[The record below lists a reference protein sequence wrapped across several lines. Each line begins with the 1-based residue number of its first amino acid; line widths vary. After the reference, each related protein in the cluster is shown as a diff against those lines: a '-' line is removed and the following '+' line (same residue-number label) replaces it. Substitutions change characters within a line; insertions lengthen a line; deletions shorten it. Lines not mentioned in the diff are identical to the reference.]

1 MQKLNETL
9 SNLSI
14 LDAQA
19 ALNLGVFP
27 LKTPGLSGLSYL
39 TLADAVAAGTASVRE
54 KSLSGSIPEILIENR
69 ADKPIL
75 ILDGEELVGAKQNRT
90 VNITILAPAGKTTA
104 IPVTCIEAGRWSS
117 GPMDFDVAARMHYSR
132 GRARKMENVSAS
144 LAMCESRS
152 ADQSEVWDEIARKS
166 ERMSVRSATGALSDV
181 FESHSASVDDYVRRL
196 RVEPG
201 QTGAIFAI
209 DGKIEGLELFDSPE
223 TFSKMFEKLVRSYAL
238 DALETA
244 SGPSAVASITD
255 ARAFLNSLAQASSQN
270 YPAVGLGQ
278 EIRINTEELVAGG
291 LEVDSTLVHL
301 VAFKKQRRDASPR
314 QSRTDMLRASLRRRN
329 RGGR

>member
-1 MQKLNETL
+1 
-9 SNLSI
+9 
-14 LDAQA
+14 
-19 ALNLGVFP
+19 
-27 LKTPGLSGLSYL
+27 
-39 TLADAVAAGTASVRE
+39 
-54 KSLSGSIPEILIENR
+54 
-69 ADKPIL
+69 
-75 ILDGEELVGAKQNRT
+75 
-90 VNITILAPAGKTTA
+90 
-104 IPVTCIEAGRWSS
+104 
-117 GPMDFDVAARMHYSR
+117 MDFDVAARMHYSR

-144 LAMCESRS
+144 LEMCESRS
-152 ADQSEVWDEIARKS
+152 ADQSEVWDEIAQKS

-209 DGKIEGLELFDSPE
+209 DGKIEGFELFDSPE

-244 SGPSAVASITD
+244 AGPSAVASITD

-278 EIRINTEELVAGG
+278 EIRINSDDLVAGG

-301 VAFKKQRRDASPR
+301 VAFRKQRRDSSPR

-329 RGGR
+329 RGSL

>member
-9 SNLSI
+9 STLSI

-19 ALNLGVFP
+19 ALNLSVFP

-144 LAMCESRS
+144 LEMCESRS
-152 ADQSEVWDEIARKS
+152 ADQSEVWDEIAQKS

-209 DGKIEGLELFDSPE
+209 DGKIEGFELFDSPE

-244 SGPSAVASITD
+244 GSPSAVPSVSEAK
-255 ARAFLNSLAQASSQN
+255 AFLDELANAQEQQYSAI
-270 YPAVGLGQ
+270 GLGE
-278 EIRINTEELVAGG
+278 EIRINTDNLI
-291 LEVDSTLVHL
+291 
-301 VAFKKQRRDASPR
+301 SPR
-314 QSRTDMLRASLRRRN
+314 GIQETAPRPLTEAKP
-329 RGGR
+329 